1 MDANE
6 SSDAETLDRL
16 NRTIPAMDVA
26 IAGKLLIELKRIL
39 DGLGIVFF
47 LRQGT
52 CLGAVRDHAFI
63 PWDDD
68 LDLGIVIG
76 LHGFTEASI
85 DPLIKALRD
94 NGYYVKVED
103 ENSSY
108 VNLALLK
115 ENQKTDLY
123 IMRVVDGKVYH
134 YPGVWFPTRLFTN
147 LKETPF
153 IGSTFL
159 VPNPPEEYLK
169 IKYGPDWVTPKQ
181 IGYEKDVLVSIGEGF
196 VPGPF
201 GRIKR
206 FVYGQLFPGRT
217 TWLRI
222 LNDQGVPV
230 HGAEVAVL
238 GVGRFRTNRHG
249 YAKLYP
255 QHDDVYAVTVNY
267 DDHEEVLYEEELLL
281 GTTYVYQ
288 PDPSKP
294 AGRFFVLSPQ

>member
-1 MDANE
+1 MDAKE
-6 SSDAETLDRL
+6 STDAETLDRL
-16 NRTIPAMDVA
+16 NRTIPAMDIAV
-26 IAGKLLIELKRIL
+26 AGKLLLELKQVL
-39 DGLGIVFF
+39 EGLGVVFF

-52 CLGAVRDHAFI
+52 CLGAVRDGAFI

-68 LDLGIVIG
+68 IDLGIVVG
-76 LHGFTEASI
+76 LHGFTEASMEPVI
-85 DPLIKALRD
+85 NALRT

-123 IMRVVDGKVYH
+123 IMRVVNGKVYH
-134 YPGVWFPTRLFTN
+134 YPGVWFPTSLFTN

-159 VPNPPEEYLK
+159 VPNPPEEYLA

-181 IGYEKDVLVSIGEGF
+181 IGYEKDVLVSIGEGY
-196 VPGPF
+196 VPGF
-201 GRIKR
+201 LEKAKR
-206 FVYGQLFPGRT
+206 FFYGQLFPGRRT
-217 TWLRI
+217 TFRVL
-222 LNDQGVPV
+222 DVQGVPV
-230 HGAEVAVL
+230 QGAEVTVL
-238 GVGRFRTNRHG
+238 GVGRFRTDRHG
-249 YAKLYP
+249 YANLYP
-255 QHDDVYAVTVNY
+255 QHDDVYAVTVTY
-267 DDHEEVLYEEELLL
+267 GDHEEVLYEEELVL
-281 GTTYVYQ
+281 GATYVYQ